1 MKSPALERFRRK
13 LAAGAPLY
21 GLWVTLEAAAV
32 TDIAAGLGLD
42 WVVIDAEYSHLDW
55 GEILEH
61 VRATVRSDTV
71 ALVCLSEASPGLIKR
86 ALDIG
91 ADGVVVPGVET
102 VSQLRSIVK
111 WARHVH
117 QGTRSI
123 GKERATCWGDCTAG
137 HQRES
142 NAHVVVVPIIETAR
156 AKRNIG
162 ALLNVDGAEVF
173 FFHAAA
179 YAASSGEPRNAAGTA
194 FTAAHDGIV
203 RKIRKRGKH
212 AGIVAPSREIL
223 GSYRD
228 GGFSLLGLGFDGD
241 IILSG
246 IRDMLAIVGKP
257 VHVESTFAPDRRAG
271 QIPTTGSGGLPK

>member
-1 MKSPALERFRRK
+1 MKSPSLERFRRK
-13 LAAGAPLY
+13 LATGAPLY

-42 WVVIDAEYSHLDW
+42 WVVIDAEHSHLDW

-111 WARHVH
+111 WARHVPH
-117 QGTRSI
+117 GTRSI
-123 GKERATCWGDCTAG
+123 SNERATCWGHCAAE

-142 NAHVVVVPIIETAR
+142 NANVLVVPIIETAR

-173 FFHAAA
+173 FFHPAD
-179 YAASSGEPRNAAGTA
+179 YAASLGEARNAEGTA

-212 AGIVAPSREIL
+212 AGIVAPSRGIL
-223 GSYRD
+223 GPYRD

-246 IRDMLAIVGKP
+246 IRDMLATVGKP
-257 VHVESTFAPDRRAG
+257 VHVEPTFAPSRAA
-271 QIPTTGSGGLPK
+271 QMPTTGSGGLPK